1 MPPFASRCPRYLYGW
16 FLFMRSTT
24 KRRIREWFE
33 TYGRH
38 ASILAIPELVKDFLF
53 DGPEKDATVH
63 LVILTHKEPIPRFP
77 YRKEDMLIFYYLNKQ
92 QIIFRWKGARCQFND
107 VEYESYE
114 EIKKMTDEMGD
125 WGDSEDE
132 DSGEYGFGG
141 DWWKS

>member
-1 MPPFASRCPRYLYGW
+1 MK
-16 FLFMRSTT
+16 STT
-24 KRRIREWFE
+24 KRRIHEWFE
-33 TYGRH
+33 LYGRH

-53 DGPEKDATVH
+53 EEPEEDATVH

-77 YRKEDMLIFYYLNKQ
+77 HRKNDMLIFYYLNKQ
-92 QIIFRWKGARCQFND
+92 QIIFRWKGVRCQFND

-114 EIKKMTDEMGD
+114 EIKKMTDEMENG
-125 WGDSEDE
+125 GDSEED